1 MMINKKRLSLGFIQ
15 AAAVTIY
22 VIIFVFFIIS
32 LGESIFSEEPDNRFL
47 SAVVFLLL
55 FVTSAC
61 ITGSSVLAYP
71 TVLAFLQRVKEAVLL
86 VATTVFWLLLI
97 LTTTVLV
104 ILQLP

>member
-1 MMINKKRLSLGFIQ
+1 MITNKKRLSLGFIQ

-22 VIIFVFFIIS
+22 VIIFVFFITS

-47 SAVVFLLL
+47 SAVVLLLL

-104 ILQLP
+104 NLQLP